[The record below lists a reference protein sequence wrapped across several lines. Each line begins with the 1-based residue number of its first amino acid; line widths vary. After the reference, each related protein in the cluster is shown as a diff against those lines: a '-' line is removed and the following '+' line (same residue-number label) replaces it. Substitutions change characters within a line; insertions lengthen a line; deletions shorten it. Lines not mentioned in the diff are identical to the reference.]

1 MRLDLFLADHDVSI
15 SRSQIRRLIDEGQ
28 IIVNGMKAKAGY
40 KLRTGDVILYE
51 EKEVDELCAQ
61 PEDIPVPILFED
73 QYLLVIDKP
82 AGMVVHP
89 AAGNYRGTL
98 VNALLHHCRD
108 LTGIGGVIRPGIVHR
123 LDKDTSGLIVV
134 AKTEEVLNGLQRQFK
149 EHQVR
154 KIYQAIVF
162 GDLREEEGIIDAP
175 VGRHPTDRKKMS
187 TVSKRGKEALT
198 RWRALERFGV
208 LTLLEARIETGRT
221 HQIRVHLNSIG
232 HPVLG
237 DNVYGNSTKR
247 IQNIPDNTVRSRLKM
262 LKRQALHAAM
272 LGFIHPML
280 DRELSFSAPLP
291 QDMKGVLT
299 FMRGYLKNKFGEDA
313 G

>member
-280 DRELSFSAPLP
+280 DRELSFSAHLP